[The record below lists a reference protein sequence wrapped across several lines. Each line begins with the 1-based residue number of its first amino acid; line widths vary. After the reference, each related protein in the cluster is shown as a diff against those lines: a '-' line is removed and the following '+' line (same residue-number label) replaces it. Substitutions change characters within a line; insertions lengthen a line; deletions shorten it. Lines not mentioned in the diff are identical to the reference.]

1 MNKPQASNRS
11 VHSRRHFLR
20 AASWL
25 GSGIPL
31 LGAGTALAVDGG
43 ENPEKEKTAEELLN
57 PETKTAIDRGL
68 RFLAGRQVTLGSN
81 RGAFGSGGYPG
92 SVGICGLAGIA
103 FMSSGSTPG
112 IGTYGKNV
120 EDVADFLARNTQKSG
135 YIARQ
140 SNDLGNMYG
149 HGFAM
154 LCLSQAYGMS
164 GKRELGEKLKLAVN
178 CTIAAQNDQGGWRY
192 RPVKS
197 DADLSVTVC
206 QVMALR
212 GARDAGINVP
222 DKVRDKTIDYV
233 KKSQA
238 GDGSFRYTM
247 NGGHTTFPLT
257 AAGLV
262 SLFSAGIYEGKEIE
276 RGLEYL
282 KGNRESL
289 SNHYYFYGHYYAVQ
303 AMWHAGGRWW
313 NEWYP
318 YIREVLVK
326 KQSKNGSWS
335 SSYGAEYATA
345 MATIILQMPNDMLPI
360 FAR

>member
-1 MNKPQASNRS
+1 MSMENRNQTRFSNA
-11 VHSRRHFLR
+11 SRRQFLR
-20 AASWL
+20 NGSLL
-25 GSGIPL
+25 GVAPL
-31 LGAGTALAVDGG
+31 LGLSAASGQDGG
-43 ENPEKEKTAEELLN
+43 KGEKEKTADELLT
-57 PETKTAIDRGL
+57 PETTKAIDRGL
-68 RFLAGRQVTLGSN
+68 RYLAGRQVTLGSS

-92 SVGICGLAGIA
+92 SVGICGLGGLA
-103 FMSSGSTPG
+103 FMAAGSTPG
-112 IGTYGKNV
+112 IGKYGKHV
-120 EDVADFLARNTQKSG
+120 ADAADFLARNTQKSG
-135 YIARQ
+135 YIARGT
-140 SNDLGNMYG
+140 NAVGNMYG

-164 GKRELGEKLKLAVN
+164 GKRELGEKLKLAIN
-178 CTIAAQNDQGGWRY
+178 CTIAAQNEQGGWRY

-222 DKVRDKTIDYV
+222 DKVRDKTIEYV

-238 GDGSFRYTM
+238 GDGSFRYTLG
-247 NGGHTTFPLT
+247 GGHTTFPLT

-262 SLFSAGIYEGKEIE
+262 SLFSAGIYEGEEID

-282 KGNRESL
+282 KRHRNGL
-289 SNHYYFYGHYYAVQ
+289 GNHYYFYGHYYAVQ
-303 AMWHAGGRWW
+303 AMWHAGGKWW

-318 YIREVLVK
+318 YIRDVLVK

-335 SSYGAEYATA
+335 SSYGGEFATA

>member
-1 MNKPQASNRS
+1 MTDPQRTKLSAGT
-11 VHSRRHFLR
+11 RRHFLSGAGR
-20 AASWL
+20 L
-25 GSGIPL
+25 GMAFPF
-31 LGAGTALAVDGG
+31 LGACRVLAAEEGG
-43 ENPEKEKTAEELLN
+43 DAEKEKTAEELIT
-57 PETKTAIDRGL
+57 PETQAAIDRGL
-68 RFLAGRQVTLGSN
+68 RFLAGRQVTLGNN

-92 SVGICGLAGIA
+92 SVGICGLGGIA

-120 EDVADFLARNTQKSG
+120 EDVTDFLSRNTQKSG
-135 YIARQ
+135 YIARPA
-140 SNDLGNMYG
+140 NDLGNMYG

-164 GKRELGEKLKLAVN
+164 GRRELGEKLKLAVN

-212 GARDAGINVP
+212 GARDAGISVP
-222 DKVRDKTIDYV
+222 DKVRDKTIEYV
-233 KKSQA
+233 KKSQT

-262 SLFSAGIYEGKEIE
+262 SLFSAGIYEGKEID

-282 KGNRESL
+282 KRNRDSL

-318 YIREVLVK
+318 YIREVLLR
-326 KQSKNGSWS
+326 KQGKNGSWT

>member
-1 MNKPQASNRS
+1 MKQTHTSIASTPT
-11 VHSRRHFLR
+11 RRQFLR
-20 AASWL
+20 AGSLFGAAPLIGL
-25 GSGIPL
+25 GTVS
-31 LGAGTALAVDGG
+31 AEDGDKKDA
-43 ENPEKEKTAEELLN
+43 KEKTADELLT
-57 PETKTAIDRGL
+57 PEVKKAIDRGL
-68 RFLAGRQVTLGSN
+68 RYLAGRQVTLGSN

-92 SVGICGLAGIA
+92 SVGICGLGGLA
-103 FMSSGSTPG
+103 FMSAGSTPD
-112 IGTYGKNV
+112 IGKYGKNV
-120 EDVADFLARNTQKSG
+120 ADAADFIARNTQKSG
-135 YIARQ
+135 YIARGV
-140 SNDLGNMYG
+140 NGIGNMYG

-164 GKRELGEKLKLAVN
+164 GKRELGEKLKLAIN

-222 DKVRDKTIDYV
+222 DKVRDKTIEYV

-247 NGGHTTFPLT
+247 GGGHTTFPLT

-262 SLFSAGIYEGKEIE
+262 SLFSAGIYEGKEID

-282 KGNRESL
+282 KRNRNSS

-303 AMWHAGGRWW
+303 AMWHAGGDWW

-318 YIREVLVK
+318 WIRDILVK
-326 KQSKNGSWS
+326 KQTKNGSWS
-335 SSYGAEYATA
+335 SSYGGEFATA

>member
-1 MNKPQASNRS
+1 M
-11 VHSRRHFLR
+11 
-20 AASWL
+20 
-25 GSGIPL
+25 
-31 LGAGTALAVDGG
+31 LGAAPFLGASALAADDAAAKKDERV
-43 ENPEKEKTAEELLN
+43 KTAEELLT
-57 PETKTAIDRGL
+57 PETKKAIDRGL
-68 RFLAGRQVTLGSN
+68 KYLSGRQVSLGAN

-92 SVGICGLAGIA
+92 SVGIAGLGGLA
-103 FMSSGSTPG
+103 FMSAGSTPG
-112 IGTYGKNV
+112 IGPYGKNV
-120 EDVADFLARNTQKSG
+120 ADAADFLARQTQKSG
-135 YIARQ
+135 YIARGT
-140 SNDLGNMYG
+140 NAVGNMYG

-164 GKRELGEKLKLAVN
+164 GKRNLGEKLRLAVQ
-178 CTIAAQNDQGGWRY
+178 CTLAAQNEQGGWRY

-212 GARDAGINVP
+212 AARDAGINVP
-222 DKVRDKTIDYV
+222 DKARDKTIEYV

-238 GDGSFRYTM
+238 GDGSFRYTL

-276 RGLEYL
+276 RGLDYL
-282 KGNRESL
+282 VRNKS
-289 SNHYYFYGHYYAVQ
+289 STSSHYYFYGHYYAVQ
-303 AMWHAGGRWW
+303 AMWHAGGKYW

-318 YIREVLVK
+318 WIRDQLVK
-326 KQSKNGSWS
+326 KQSAKGSWS
-335 SSYGAEYATA
+335 SNYGTEYGTA

-360 FAR
+360 FSR